1 MLSKLLKVSVL
12 TLLAYLLQATTAE
25 YLSIWDIAPSLALAI
40 IAVATVGLGR
50 KYTFLMSLAVGY
62 LLEIMLPMLD
72 YLALI
77 LYPVCCMLGALAF
90 SDKSERRLEE
100 ERAAGRRAR
109 QWNPHIRTPL
119 CAVLSAAV
127 FEGVNLIYVYLSG
140 VALDGG
146 HFGRAL
152 VCVLYTAAIAAVIQ
166 FPIRWWLGVYKLAK
180 AR

>member
-100 ERAAGRRAR
+100 ERAAGRRA
-109 QWNPHIRTPL
+109 WTNPI
-119 CAVLSAAV
+119 
-127 FEGVNLIYVYLSG
+127 F
-140 VALDGG
+140 
-146 HFGRAL
+146 F
-152 VCVLYTAAIAAVIQ
+152 
-166 FPIRWWLGVYKLAK
+166 
-180 AR
+180 

>member
-100 ERAAGRRAR
+100 ERAAG

-119 CAVLSAAV
+119 CAALSTAV

>member
-77 LYPVCCMLGALAF
+77 LYPVYCMLGALAF

-100 ERAAGRRAR
+100 ERAAAPASGTPTSAPPCARR
-109 QWNPHIRTPL
+109 
-119 CAVLSAAV
+119 
-127 FEGVNLIYVYLSG
+127 
-140 VALDGG
+140 
-146 HFGRAL
+146 
-152 VCVLYTAAIAAVIQ
+152 
-166 FPIRWWLGVYKLAK
+166 
-180 AR
+180 

>member
-25 YLSIWDIAPSLALAI
+25 YLSIWDIAPNLALAI

-50 KYTFLMSLAVGY
+50 KYTFLMSLTVGY

-90 SDKSERRLEE
+90 PTRANAASRRSAPP
-100 ERAAGRRAR
+100 AAAPASGTPTSAPPCARR
-109 QWNPHIRTPL
+109 
-119 CAVLSAAV
+119 
-127 FEGVNLIYVYLSG
+127 
-140 VALDGG
+140 
-146 HFGRAL
+146 
-152 VCVLYTAAIAAVIQ
+152 
-166 FPIRWWLGVYKLAK
+166 
-180 AR
+180 

>member
-100 ERAAGRRAR
+100 ERAAGRRPPVEP
-109 QWNPHIRTPL
+109 PHPHPPVRG
-119 CAVLSAAV
+119 A
-127 FEGVNLIYVYLSG
+127 EHRGV
-140 VALDGG
+140 
-146 HFGRAL
+146 
-152 VCVLYTAAIAAVIQ
+152 
-166 FPIRWWLGVYKLAK
+166 
-180 AR
+180 